1 MKNKILQSNNI
12 FILPDQ
18 NKKNKITDNDIKK
31 NQLRITVAF
40 KKYFPDYNDI
50 LIFEHNKE
58 IYSVTFT
65 NKNAAYEEG
74 QDRSH
79 ILKLGRTLMSKLN
92 INTNSSVKITIL
104 GNKRYKIETI

>member
-1 MKNKILQSNNI
+1 MKNNILQSNNT

-31 NQLRITVAF
+31 NQLRITVAC

-58 IYSVTFT
+58 IYNVKFT
-65 NKNAAYEEG
+65 NKNAPDK
-74 QDRSH
+74 DRSH
-79 ILKLGRTLMSKLN
+79 ILKLGSTLMNKLN

-104 GNKRYKIETI
+104 GNKRYKIELI